1 MGYTATKPKTNSLY
15 EAIVADNTYRLKELL
30 KNVGLS
36 NSNFREKSIKN
47 GNLSRLQHTIAM
59 ASQLDQS
66 ESEHKTTLKTFF
78 DFVASTVDKRRFLE
92 QVGGIVSKD
101 ETGQRLP
108 KEIRVALRKSDQEA
122 KISKQIEGLSRGQLV
137 TLIRYF
143 SPDEKRSLAMIDYA
157 RFKAII
163 RAIRNTNLISHSQ
176 LCGIML
182 GSLLA

>member
-1 MGYTATKPKTNSLY
+1 M
-15 EAIVADNTYRLKELL
+15 
-30 KNVGLS
+30 
-36 NSNFREKSIKN
+36 
-47 GNLSRLQHTIAM
+47 
-59 ASQLDQS
+59 
-66 ESEHKTTLKTFF
+66 
-78 DFVASTVDKRRFLE
+78 ASTVDKRRFLE

-122 KISKQIEGLSRGQLV
+122 KISKQVEGLSRGQLV

-143 SPDEKRSLAMIDYA
+143 SPDEKRSLAIIDYE

-163 RAIRNTNLISHSQ
+163 RAIRNTNLITHSQ